1 MLLLQHRYEL
11 CFTTAFDGTIAS
23 SLESSHNRLF
33 RLYTRLR
40 ERNAAPYGCYMEIQS
55 LEKKGEFYSIL
66 SSSPEQFLKVDAEGR
81 MQTKPIKGTCRRGH
95 DADEDERLKRF
106 LEADPKNRAEN
117 LMIVDLARND
127 LSRVCEPGT
136 VHCPKLMR
144 VESYQTVHQLVSTV
158 SGQILDRTTSGS
170 YLKAAFPPG
179 SMTGAPKVRSCEL
192 LERLEEID
200 RGVYGG
206 CLGFISVHDA
216 CDLSVVIRT

>member
-1 MLLLQHRYEL
+1 MNLVRSLVIAASQILENFVEQQQQQQQQHPN
-11 CFTTAFDGTIAS
+11 T
-23 SLESSHNRLF
+23 
-33 RLYTRLR
+33 
-40 ERNAAPYGCYMEIQS
+40 
-55 LEKKGEFYSIL
+55 
-66 SSSPEQFLKVDAEGR
+66 
-81 MQTKPIKGTCRRGH
+81 
-95 DADEDERLKRF
+95 
-106 LEADPKNRAEN
+106 
-117 LMIVDLARND
+117 
-127 LSRVCEPGT
+127 GT

-216 CDLSVVIRT
+216 CDLSVVIRTSLLS

>member
-1 MLLLQHRYEL
+1 
-11 CFTTAFDGTIAS
+11 
-23 SLESSHNRLF
+23 
-33 RLYTRLR
+33 
-40 ERNAAPYGCYMEIQS
+40 
-55 LEKKGEFYSIL
+55 
-66 SSSPEQFLKVDAEGR
+66 
-81 MQTKPIKGTCRRGH
+81 
-95 DADEDERLKRF
+95 
-106 LEADPKNRAEN
+106 
-117 LMIVDLARND
+117 MIVDLARND

-216 CDLSVVIRT
+216 CDLSVVIRTSLLSLIIQSFEYEHYDSNTGTIVCRSSMDDDDDEIMYSFTLNSGGAITMLSSPVDEYDEMLLKLRAVRTALEEEFPVLRQGKNR